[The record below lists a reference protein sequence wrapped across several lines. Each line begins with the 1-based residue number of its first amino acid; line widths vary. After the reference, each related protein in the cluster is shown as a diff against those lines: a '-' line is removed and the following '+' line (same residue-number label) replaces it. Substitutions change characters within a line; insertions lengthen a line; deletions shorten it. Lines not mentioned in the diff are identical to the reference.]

1 MDFGYKET
9 DLFRFSSGNEG
20 MSGSFGAHLGRE
32 REREAMGGGSSDGR
46 VKVLNA
52 LAPRAPEIQTIAVL
66 VPMRSLELALKK
78 KNMCEC
84 MCVCVPGLSCGSWD
98 LQPPLWHKTYLVAVC
113 KILVA
118 ACEN

>member
-32 REREAMGGGSSDGR
+32 REREAMGGESSDGR
-46 VKVLNA
+46 VRVLNA

-78 KNMCEC
+78 KKKCVNV
-84 MCVCVPGLSCGSWD
+84 CVCVFQVLVVALGTFSLHCGTRHIL
-98 LQPPLWHKTYLVAVC
+98 LQYAKS
-113 KILVA
+113 
-118 ACEN
+118 